1 MREIVVVS
9 GKGGTGKT
17 SLTAAFADLAGS
29 AVFCDLDV
37 DAADL
42 HLILSPVEERR
53 EDFFSGRE
61 AVIDP
66 ARCTGCGVCAA
77 MCRFGAVASTP
88 QGLRVD
94 PALCEGCKV
103 CVAFCPEQAV
113 DFPERRC
120 GQWFT
125 GQTRFGTLVHAR
137 LTPGGENSGRL
148 VSVLKKEARAIARRD
163 GLDLVLCDGSPGIG
177 CPVISSLAGADLAV
191 AVTEPTPSGR
201 HDLERILELCG
212 RLRVRAC
219 CVLNK
224 CDLNA
229 DEAAAIETLCAQR
242 GVETVAR
249 LPHDDIVFEAM
260 LRGRTVTEMPGSPMA
275 GLLRQAWKRIAALSE
290 RGRPAPLAAMNQ

>member
-17 SLTAAFADLAGS
+17 SLTAAFADLAHC
-29 AVFCDLDV
+29 AVICDLDV

-42 HLILSPVEERR
+42 HLVLHPAEERR
-53 EDFFSGRE
+53 EEFFSGHQ

-66 ARCTGCGVCAA
+66 ERCTACGVCAA
-77 MCRFGAVASTP
+77 MCRFGAVVP
-88 QGLRVD
+88 GERGLEVD
-94 PALCEGCKV
+94 PARCEGCKV
-103 CVAFCPEQAV
+103 CVAFCPEQAIA
-113 DFPERRC
+113 FPERHC

-125 GQTRFGTLVHAR
+125 GQTRFGVLVHAR
-137 LTPGGENSGRL
+137 LTPGAENSGRL
-148 VSVLKKEARAIARRD
+148 VSVLKREARALAKQE

-229 DEAAAIETLCAQR
+229 AEAARIEALCAEA
-242 GVETVAR
+242 GVEVVAR
-249 LPHDDIVFEAM
+249 LPHDEIVFEAM
-260 LRGRTVTEMPGSPMA
+260 LRGRAVTEMPGAPLSDA
-275 GLLRQAWKRIAALSE
+275 LRQAWKRIAALSE
-290 RGRPAPLAAMNQ
+290 LGKPAPLAAMNQ